1 MLDPVVDQT
10 SVTVVTSSNNDNA
23 LDAFIDSD
31 GEWKSTDA
39 MDLLVIYQVT
49 IHSAGDV
56 PLITDVEVETSGASD
71 INVAFLQA
79 DTEVNKEVS

>member
-1 MLDPVVDQT
+1 MLDPVVDQA
-10 SVTVVTSSNNDNA
+10 SVTVVTSSNNDNT

-79 DTEVNKEVS
+79 DTEVNKEVR